1 MSDTMT
7 TKDTFSAIANGF
19 DEIHSSIER
28 LTPMYVQ
35 SWMNLQQEYMEAWKK
50 IVCSNIGS
58 QQQYAKKIGMNSN
71 SISFT
76 NQIIQEMT
84 EEITRAMEFQ
94 GKWIQTFFE
103 VSRQN
108 INGIR
113 QSVEVYS
120 ELNKKLQNR

>member
-1 MSDTMT
+1 MT
-7 TKDTFSAIANGF
+7 NKDMFSAIANGF

-76 NQIIQEMT
+76 SQIIQEMT

-94 GKWIQTFFE
+94 GKWIQTFFD

-120 ELNKKLQNR
+120 ELNKKSQNR

>member
-7 TKDTFSAIANGF
+7 NKDLFSAIAKGF
-19 DEIHSSIER
+19 DEVHSSIER
-28 LTPMYVQ
+28 LSPMYVQ
-35 SWMNLQQEYMEAWKK
+35 SWMNLQQEYMEVWKK

-71 SISFT
+71 SISLT

-94 GKWIQTFFE
+94 GKWIQSFFD

-108 INGIR
+108 IKGIR

-120 ELNKKLQNR
+120 EINKKL

>member
-1 MSDTMT
+1 MT

-84 EEITRAMEFQ
+84 KEVTRAMEFQ

>member
-1 MSDTMT
+1 MT
-7 TKDTFSAIANGF
+7 AKDTFSAIANGF

-120 ELNKKLQNR
+120 ELNKKSQNR

>member
-84 EEITRAMEFQ
+84 KEVTRAMEFQ

>member
-1 MSDTMT
+1 MT
-7 TKDTFSAIANGF
+7 AKDTFSAIANSF
-19 DEIHSSIER
+19 DKIHSSIER

-84 EEITRAMEFQ
+84 EEVTRAMEFQ
-94 GKWIQTFFE
+94 GKWIQTFFD

-120 ELNKKLQNR
+120 ELNKKSQNR

>member
-1 MSDTMT
+1 MSDNITN
-7 TKDTFSAIANGF
+7 KDMFSAIANGF
-19 DEIHSSIER
+19 DEIHSNIER

-94 GKWIQTFFE
+94 GKWIQTFFD

-120 ELNKKLQNR
+120 ELNKKS